1 MRHLFSSESVTSGH
15 PDKVCD
21 QVSDSL
27 LDAFLTDDPMTRAA
41 IETTAC
47 PDFIH
52 VMGEVTTKSKADVE
66 QVVRETVRR
75 IGYTK
80 DEYLFTDK
88 AKLVVSLHAQSPDIA
103 MGVDSTEELGAGD
116 QGMMF
121 GFATN
126 ECDNL
131 MPLGLNLARSL
142 TTALT
147 EKRRSGQLPF
157 LRPDGKAQVTLEYD
171 GTKAL
176 RCSTIVLS
184 AQHDEDISI
193 GDLRQTLKEEVIL
206 KCIPSPLIDE
216 GTRFLINPTGRF
228 VLGGPAADT
237 GLTGR
242 KIIADTYGGY
252 APHGGGAFSGKDA
265 TKVDRSASYVARNI
279 AKTIVDARIADRC
292 LVQLAYAIGIS
303 KPVSV
308 HVDCFGT
315 GLIADDKLSA
325 WAAES
330 WDLSPLGMINE
341 FHLRQPQYAVLSET
355 GHFGGLQAWE
365 RVAPERRE
373 QLKKMVWDEARG

>member
-131 MPLGLNLARSL
+131 MPLGLNLARAL

-171 GTKAL
+171 GAKAL

-228 VLGGPAADT
+228 WRLPARWWRILWQGCHQGRPLSLLCGTQYSQDNRRCSHRRPLPCPT
-237 GLTGR
+237 GLC
-242 KIIADTYGGY
+242 
-252 APHGGGAFSGKDA
+252 
-265 TKVDRSASYVARNI
+265 DRHKQA
-279 AKTIVDARIADRC
+279 C
-292 LVQLAYAIGIS
+292 LRT
-303 KPVSV
+303 
-308 HVDCFGT
+308 C
-315 GLIADDKLSA
+315 
-325 WAAES
+325 
-330 WDLSPLGMINE
+330 
-341 FHLRQPQYAVLSET
+341 
-355 GHFGGLQAWE
+355 
-365 RVAPERRE
+365 
-373 QLKKMVWDEARG
+373 